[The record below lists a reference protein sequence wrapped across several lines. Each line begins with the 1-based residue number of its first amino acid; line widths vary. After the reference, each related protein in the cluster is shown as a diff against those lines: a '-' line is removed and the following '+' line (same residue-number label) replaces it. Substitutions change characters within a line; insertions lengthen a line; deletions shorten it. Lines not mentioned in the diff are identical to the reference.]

1 SRFFVLVLGESEGA
15 KQQEGGRLFFLP
27 IEAVRERAERRR
39 VVVMADPAAYF
50 MRREIADQ
58 DAGAQL
64 GSQVAPP
71 PDNRL
76 NLAGPSSTIRSPEFQ
91 MESLSGV
98 LSSHG
103 VSRGELVKRRRGR
116 PRKYGPDAA
125 GAVALAFSPTS
136 STGPALMSGGSD
148 AAAPKRR
155 RGRPPGTGRKQ
166 KLALHGEWFSGSAGS
181 DLIPHVITIP
191 IGEKLTAMQYHYS
204 HPDVVFLSSITNV
217 FVHALVI
224 CILFNVWQDIA
235 TKIMSFS
242 QQGPRAICIL
252 SASGVVSTATLCH
265 YTTAGDTVTYKGHY
279 QILCLSGSYMASDAD
294 GSLGRSGWLNISLF
308 ALDGRVIGG
317 SVAGP
322 LLASSPVQ
330 VVVVSFVLPGSD
342 AKNKGIAIP
351 ESEHLN
357 EDGQPRMPSSLP
369 TQNLSPSQ
377 VGGWSSSRQVD
388 ASAHLSSI
396 DLTHG

>member
-1 SRFFVLVLGESEGA
+1 
-15 KQQEGGRLFFLP
+15 
-27 IEAVRERAERRR
+27 
-39 VVVMADPAAYF
+39 MADPAAYF

-191 IGEKLTAMQYHYS
+191 IGE
-204 HPDVVFLSSITNV
+204 
-217 FVHALVI
+217 
-224 CILFNVWQDIA
+224 DIA

-265 YTTAGDTVTYKGHY
+265 YTTTGDTVTYKGHY

-330 VVVVSFVLPGSD
+330 VVVVSFVLPGPD

-351 ESEHLN
+351 ESEHLI

>member
-1 SRFFVLVLGESEGA
+1 
-15 KQQEGGRLFFLP
+15 
-27 IEAVRERAERRR
+27 
-39 VVVMADPAAYF
+39 MADPAAYF

-64 GSQVAPP
+64 GSQVAAP

-76 NLAGPSSTIRSPEFQ
+76 NLAGPSSGIRSSEFQ
-91 MESLSGV
+91 VEPLSGV
-98 LSSHG
+98 LSSHGGG

-136 STGPALMSGGSD
+136 STGPALMSGGPD
-148 AAAPKRR
+148 VATPKRR

-166 KLALHGEWFSGSAGS
+166 KLASHGEWFSGSAGS
-181 DLIPHVITIP
+181 DLIPHVITIA
-191 IGEKLTAMQYHYS
+191 IGE
-204 HPDVVFLSSITNV
+204 
-217 FVHALVI
+217 
-224 CILFNVWQDIA
+224 DIA

-265 YTTAGDTVTYKGHY
+265 YATSGDAITYKGHY
-279 QILCLSGSYMASDAD
+279 EILCLSGSYMVSDTG
-294 GSLGRSGWLNISLF
+294 GSQGRSGWLNISLF
-308 ALDGRVIGG
+308 GLDGRVIGG

-322 LLASSPVQ
+322 LLASNPVQ
-330 VVVVSFVLPGSD
+330 VVVGSFVHPGSN
-342 AKNKGIAIP
+342 AKNKGIARHESGA
-351 ESEHLN
+351 ESEHWN
-357 EDGQPRMPSSLP
+357 EDGQQRMPSSLP

-377 VGGWSSSRQVD
+377 VRGWSSSRQLD
-388 ASAHLSSI
+388 TGAHLNI